1 MLKEWIK
8 NKLEKV
14 RKRRMEWKRKNQ
26 RNKLKGGRYN
36 GS

>member
-14 RKRRMEWKRKNQ
+14 RKRRMEWKRKNK
-26 RNKLKGGRYN
+26 RDKVKGR
-36 GS
+36 SI